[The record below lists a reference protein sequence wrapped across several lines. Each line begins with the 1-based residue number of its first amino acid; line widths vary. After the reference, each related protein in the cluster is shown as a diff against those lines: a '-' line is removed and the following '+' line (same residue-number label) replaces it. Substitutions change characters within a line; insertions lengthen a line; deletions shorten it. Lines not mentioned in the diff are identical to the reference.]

1 MDEGVQEDGG
11 PAQATRPGLPA
22 RSRGCLPLIDAGR
35 CTGCG
40 RCVGAC
46 APQLLSLETVR
57 WKKHAVLHGAERC
70 TGCRLC
76 ALRCPFDAITMQ
88 APGGA

>member
-1 MDEGVQEDGG
+1 MDGDSVEVGQ
-11 PAQATRPGLPA
+11 PAQATRPARTA
-22 RSRGCLPLIDAGR
+22 RSRGCLPLIDADR

-46 APQLLSLETVR
+46 APQLLSLEPVR
-57 WKKHAVLHGAERC
+57 WKKRAVLHGPERC

>member
-1 MDEGVQEDGG
+1 MKEKDQ
-11 PAQATRPGLPA
+11 PAKATPAVRPA
-22 RSRGCLPLIDAGR
+22 RSRPRLPAVDTTR

-46 APQLLSLETVR
+46 APQLLSLEVVR
-57 WKKHAVLHGAERC
+57 WKKSAVLAGAERC
-70 TGCRLC
+70 TGCSLC

-88 APGGA
+88 AQPPG